1 MAKTMAEVEPKVDQE
16 HDVQKSTLK
25 ATKVLLEVISQHV
38 KTHTSDIL
46 GLIASEYN
54 LDIEELKA
62 RYGSRPFTV
71 DLGKVKKKPLHVGSE
86 GVSTEPKK
94 RGRKKKPREELI
106 ETVEYEYN
114 NVKYLVDNDNNV
126 YTHNVE
132 QPVYVGT
139 KLIDGRIKFMT

>member
-1 MAKTMAEVEPKVDQE
+1 MSEQE

-38 KTHTSDIL
+38 KTHTLDIL
-46 GLIASEYN
+46 ATISSDYDI
-54 LDIEELKA
+54 DIEELKEK
-62 RYGSRPFTV
+62 YGSRPFTI
-71 DLGKVKKKPLHVGSE
+71 DLGKVKKKPNPQGTD
-86 GVSTEPKK
+86 GVPNEPKK

-114 NVKYLVDNDNNV
+114 DVKYLVDNNNNV
-126 YTHNVE
+126 YTHNIE